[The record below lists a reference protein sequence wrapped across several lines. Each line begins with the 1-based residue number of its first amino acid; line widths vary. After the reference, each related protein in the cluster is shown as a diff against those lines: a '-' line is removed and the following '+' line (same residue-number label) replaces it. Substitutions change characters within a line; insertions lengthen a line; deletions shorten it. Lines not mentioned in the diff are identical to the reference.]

1 MIPSSWQKVSDG
13 HARTARAA
21 ARARSVTEKGI
32 QKAIQQAF
40 KLQHQV
46 VLIHIDAG
54 AAGMRAG
61 GSGGYSGIPAGFP
74 DLLGVVPGSGRAVFI
89 EVKAAGC
96 KPTELQLRMLALLK
110 AKGAV
115 AFWADSVDSA
125 LTQFM
130 EAA

>member
-1 MIPSSWQKVSDG
+1 MIPTSWSKASKRPTKKK
-13 HARTARAA
+13 A
-21 ARARSVTEKGI
+21 SPEKLV

-40 KLQHQV
+40 KLKHQI

-61 GSGGYSGIPAGFP
+61 GAGGYSGIPAGFP
-74 DLLGVVPGSGRAVFI
+74 DLLGVVPGSGRALFI

-96 KPTELQLRMLALLK
+96 KPTELQTRMLALLK

-125 LTQFM
+125 LSQFQ